1 MRAII
6 MIVTDNKQLHLQI
19 LNKIMSEKQ
28 RSQLQKNKTIFFY
41 VRYWKIIIINDEE
54 RCTCCQKVIDNQ
66 KLDNNKNKH
75 QGHSCKKTYI

>member
-28 RSQLQKNKTIFFY
+28 LSQLQKTKTIFFLRT
-41 VRYWKIIIINDEE
+41 VLKN
-54 RCTCCQKVIDNQ
+54 N
-66 KLDNNKNKH
+66 NNKR
-75 QGHSCKKTYI
+75 

>member
-28 RSQLQKNKTIFFY
+28 LSQLQKTKTIFFLRT
-41 VRYWKIIIINDEE
+41 VLKN
-54 RCTCCQKVIDNQ
+54 N
-66 KLDNNKNKH
+66 NNKRWRKMHVLTESNW
-75 QGHSCKKTYI
+75 